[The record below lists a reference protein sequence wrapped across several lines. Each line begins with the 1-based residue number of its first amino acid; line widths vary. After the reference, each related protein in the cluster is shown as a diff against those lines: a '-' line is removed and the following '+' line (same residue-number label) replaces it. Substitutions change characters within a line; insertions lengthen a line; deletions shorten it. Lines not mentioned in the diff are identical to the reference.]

1 MKARATQDAAPN
13 RVNPAFDPNRRAVLL
28 GVLFSVAFLVGVV
41 QSPVLSAQALSYD
54 DDEFLT
60 SNPLVQNPSW
70 DSATRFASEVLEPS
84 TVRGYYAPLTMIS
97 LMFDYGMGGRATDLR
112 VFHRTNLALHLLS
125 TMALVWLIYALT
137 GHLLAAALLGALFG
151 VHPLVVEP
159 LAWIAERKTLLATF
173 FALASLLSYVRH
185 TTGDAP
191 RARWISLVAMIL
203 ACLAKPTAIVI
214 PGLMIGLDLWPLS
227 RLIADRQL
235 NLSVFVEKIPLFA
248 VSAVFTVITLIS
260 HQRTVGLEVAQDG
273 LITRGLTAIHLIVFY
288 LGKVA
293 WPVDLSS
300 VYLLPDPITLADP
313 TILTSIAALTVLTFA
328 VLWVARAGV
337 LAPLAGLAVFVIG
350 LSPTLGG
357 LRYSWVTAS
366 DKYVYLPALGLTL
379 VGAWAF
385 ARIWSV
391 DGTRQPILRVAL
403 GVLVAVLF
411 VAETRTSRAQL
422 AHWQTT
428 EALYRHMMSLT
439 PQFPL
444 IHLNLGEHLLANG
457 RVEEAVRLFYRAIE
471 IEPGYAKAH
480 NNLGVVFWSARQP
493 DRALS
498 HLTQAV
504 SADPKLAKAHSNLGI
519 AYNGMRR
526 PVEALASFERA
537 LALDPRDPQSHC
549 GAALSHILLGRPQT
563 ARPHYETSLRLAPGC
578 KLPPGSLP

>member
-1 MKARATQDAAPN
+1 MKARATHDAAPT
-13 RVNPAFDPNRRAVLL
+13 RVNPAFDSNHRAVLFGVLL
-28 GVLFSVAFLVGVV
+28 GVAVLVGVV

-70 DSATRFASEVLEPS
+70 DSATRFTTEVLEPS

-97 LMFDYGMGGRATDLR
+97 LMFDYAMGGRPTDLG
-112 VFHRTNLALHLLS
+112 VYHATNLALHLLN

-173 FALASLLSYVRH
+173 FALTSLLAYVRQ
-185 TTGDAP
+185 TTTDAP
-191 RARWISLVAMIL
+191 RARWISAIAMIL

-227 RLIADRQL
+227 RLLKGRRL
-235 NLSVFVEKIPLFA
+235 NVPVLLEKLPLFA
-248 VSAVFTVITLIS
+248 IAGVFAAITLIS

-273 LITRGLTAIHLIVFY
+273 LVTRGLTAIHLIVFY

-293 WPVDLSS
+293 WPVDLTS
-300 VYLLPDPITLADP
+300 VYLLPEP
-313 TILTSIAALTVLTFA
+313 LTFA
-328 VLWVARAGV
+328 EPAIVTSVAALVVLALAVFWFARTGII
-337 LAPLAGLAVFVIG
+337 APLAGLAVFVIG

-366 DKYVYLPALGLTL
+366 DKYVYLPALGLAL
-379 VGAWAF
+379 IGAWAF
-385 ARIWSV
+385 ARAWDTRGPRQSV
-391 DGTRQPILRVAL
+391 IRVLL
-403 GVLVAVLF
+403 GVVVAVLF
-411 VAETRTSRAQL
+411 IAETRTTRAQL

-428 EALYRHMMSLT
+428 ESLYRHMMSLT
-439 PQFPL
+439 PKFPL

-457 RVEEAVRLFYRAIE
+457 RVDEAVRLFYRAIE

-493 DRALS
+493 ERALS

-504 SADPKLAKAHSNLGI
+504 AADPTLAKAHSNLGI
-519 AYNGMRR
+519 AYNGTRR
-526 PVEALASFERA
+526 PSEALASFERA
-537 LALDPRDPQSHC
+537 LSIAPQDPQTHC
-549 GAALSHILLGRPQT
+549 GAALSLILLGRPEA